1 VNAVKVTLALAR
13 IRPFFGAGAASA
25 WLVPGIIFVIVIVV
39 ALLGLRWIRSE
50 HLEALRAVPLFS
62 LLSERELL
70 SVLGSAHAVAFA
82 SGAAVIQQGEKGKGF
97 FVITD
102 GTARVTLDG
111 DELATLSSGSYFGE
125 MAVIDGGPRTAT
137 ITAQTELS
145 TLEITPAAFLR
156 LVDREPVVARAFY
169 QELSRRLEVAG
180 NPVDEAAGARVDRAR
195 LVELSEILRQTQNP
209 DWVQATPSP
218 RRRLRFSNL
227 FARGA

>member
-1 VNAVKVTLALAR
+1 VKVTLGLAR

-25 WLVPGIIFVIVIVV
+25 WLVPAIIFVIVIVV

-50 HLEALRAVPLFS
+50 HLEALRTVPLFS

-111 DELATLSSGSYFGE
+111 DELAT
-125 MAVIDGGPRTAT
+125 
-137 ITAQTELS
+137 
-145 TLEITPAAFLR
+145 
-156 LVDREPVVARAFY
+156 PVVW
-169 QELSRRLEVAG
+169 V
-180 NPVDEAAGARVDRAR
+180 V
-195 LVELSEILRQTQNP
+195 LR
-209 DWVQATPSP
+209 
-218 RRRLRFSNL
+218 
-227 FARGA
+227 